1 MEFLYALGQV
11 MISEKLKLLFELAF
25 DLMWRGQTSL

>member
-11 MISEKLKLLFELAF
+11 MISKKLKLLFELAI
-25 DLMWRGQTSL
+25 DLILRGQISL